1 MCFFRRK
8 NNYLCAQNTEIMSKL
23 HSFFDFLS
31 RHKCWFVVIFFT
43 VMTVFIDSNCILER
57 RYVWASI
64 NALQKEISTLDASY
78 QENTRKLNELRN
90 NPRSVVRVAREKYYM
105 TRPGEDLFII
115 ETDGN
120 LSNGLVVTGESEG
133 DDPEV

>member
-1 MCFFRRK
+1 
-8 NNYLCAQNTEIMSKL
+8 MSKL
-23 HSFFDFLS
+23 HSIVDFLN

-43 VMTVFIDSNCILER
+43 VMTVFVDSNCIMER

-64 NALQKEISTLDASY
+64 DALKKEISTLDASY
-78 QENTRKLNELRN
+78 QENTRKLNELRS

-105 TRPGEDLFII
+105 TRPDEDLFII

-120 LSNGLVVTGESEG
+120 LSEGLVVTAEEG
-133 DDPEV
+133 FDEPEV

>member
-1 MCFFRRK
+1 
-8 NNYLCAQNTEIMSKL
+8 
-23 HSFFDFLS
+23 
-31 RHKCWFVVIFFT
+31 
-43 VMTVFIDSNCILER
+43 MTVFIDSNCILER

-64 NALQKEISTLDASY
+64 NALKKEISTLDASY

-90 NPRSVVRVAREKYYM
+90 NPRSLVRVAREKYYM

>member
-8 NNYLCAQNTEIMSKL
+8 IDYLCTHNTEIMSKL

-31 RHKCWFVVIFFT
+31 RHKCWLVVIFFT
-43 VMTVFIDSNCILER
+43 VMTVFVDSNCIMER

-64 NALQKEISTLDASY
+64 DVLKKEISALDASY
-78 QENTRKLNELRN
+78 QENTRRLNELRS

-115 ETDGN
+115 ETDEN
-120 LSNGLVVTGESEG
+120 LSNGLIVTAESEG
-133 DDPEV
+133 DEPEV